1 MKQITYSRAIVLFAL
16 ATTLTLGGCAMTTPS
31 DPGPQK
37 TGQQL
42 RAELIADANAA
53 IAASGL
59 PDGWAY
65 DSLPG
70 ADPWNPRT
78 DEFLGAA
85 CTVGDSRQLLMVDLM
100 HEPVGDPIEFVHR
113 MGDYWKDQGYIVSP
127 VGDDVIEPIGDRF
140 SHYRADRPEGSLAA
154 SAVAQTKYFVLHIYT
169 ECSSDPTLDLFAG
182 PTGYRDFDMLDKDP
196 YHPTDTPTIT
206 PYPDR

>member
-1 MKQITYSRAIVLFAL
+1 MKQITDSRAIVPFAL
-16 ATTLTLGGCAMTTPS
+16 AATLTLGGCTMITPP
-31 DPGPQK
+31 DPRPQK

-42 RAELIADANAA
+42 RAELIADADAA
-53 IAASGL
+53 IAGSGL

-70 ADPWNPRT
+70 AAPWDPDT

-85 CTVGDSRQLLMVDLM
+85 CTVGSSSQLFQVMLIHD
-100 HEPVGDPIEFVHR
+100 PVGDPIEFVHR
-113 MGDYWKDQGYIVSP
+113 MGDFWKDQGYIVSS
-127 VGDDVIEPIGDRF
+127 VGDDVTGPVGDRQADN
-140 SHYRADRPEGSLAA
+140 RADRADGSLAA
-154 SAVAQTKYFVLHIYT
+154 GASAQTKYFVLHIYT